1 MLWTYTMVLI
11 TKVVDRC
18 HLQLSAAG
26 DSGSPEVVVDPQ
38 GQVAKVF
45 SDIGVCA
52 VKQCAKLRQQGID
65 YIMIII
71 FFDTSINGSPL

>member
-1 MLWTYTMVLI
+1 MLRTYTVVLMSQ
-11 TKVVDRC
+11 VVDHC

-65 YIMIII
+65 HIMIII
-71 FFDTSINGSPL
+71 FFDTIINGSLP

>member
-1 MLWTYTMVLI
+1 MLRTYTIILI
-11 TKVVDRC
+11 TAVDHC

-45 SDIGVCA
+45 SEIGVCA

-65 YIMIII
+65 YIMAII
-71 FFDTSINGSPL
+71 FFDTFINGSPP

>member
-1 MLWTYTMVLI
+1 MLRTYTVVLMSQ
-11 TKVVDRC
+11 VVDHC

-65 YIMIII
+65 HIMIIM
-71 FFDTSINGSPL
+71 FFDTFINGSLP